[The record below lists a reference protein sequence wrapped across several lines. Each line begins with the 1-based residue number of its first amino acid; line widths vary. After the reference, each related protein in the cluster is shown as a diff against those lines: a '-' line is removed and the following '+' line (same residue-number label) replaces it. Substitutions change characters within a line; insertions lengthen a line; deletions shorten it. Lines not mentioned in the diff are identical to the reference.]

1 MGVNDEDQMVLDN
14 IDEFI
19 KDENKVV
26 TYKWLSLSLSLNV
39 NKAKSYLEQY
49 YSQNNKDLKA
59 IYFVSGVKQD
69 GENNKLH
76 CYQLVRKESLNDV
89 KSEYSELM
97 SSHIYSLQKCQIKD
111 ASTLYLSDIDIIK
124 ETLERCNDFSPIQCE
139 QAKTNKRS
147 VLNNTKTSNGNGIHV
162 EKKVIPSTATVASK
176 PKDTQQKESPPLSFF
191 NKTAGSKVVAEK
203 KESKSNS
210 EQKEKE
216 KKQQK
221 TGIANAFLK
230 SKPKTEANISKKEDV
245 EKKVVSKTKSEEII
259 DESSNKNK
267 FNKSDADKEKENTK
281 ESKNENLSKKR
292 KVKEESSSDDDFESF
307 VSNSKKK
314 ESLSVSKKQK
324 EQIENPVLNDSD
336 EIDVVEATPE
346 PTKQKTKRRRKEV
359 KSAVTKKDDE
369 VSTQETENTQTIAQ
383 TSQESS
389 ERITQSEST
398 SSSERTEVI
407 SATNESSAE
416 QCGQKKPKIRRRRRV
431 LKSKQFL
438 DEDGFM
444 VTKKEYESESY
455 SEESDIEMMTDE
467 KIESLPPQKKQSLIL
482 KKSLNELDKKSKA
495 YSKKQKQSSMNSF
508 FKKK

>member
-89 KSEYSELM
+89 KSEYSELI

-210 EQKEKE
+210 EEKE

-221 TGIANAFLK
+221 AGIANAFLK
-230 SKPKTEANISKKEDV
+230 SKPKTEVNISKKEDV
-245 EKKVVSKTKSEEII
+245 EKKVVSKAKSVSKTKSEEII
-259 DESSNKNK
+259 EESSNKNK
-267 FNKSDADKEKENTK
+267 VNKAVADK
-281 ESKNENLSKKR
+281 ESKNEYLSKKR

-359 KSAVTKKDDE
+359 KSAVSKKDDE
-369 VSTQETENTQTIAQ
+369 VSTQDTESTQTITQ
-383 TSQESS
+383 TSQESRS

-407 SATNESSAE
+407 STTNESSAE
-416 QCGQKKPKIRRRRRV
+416 QCGQKKPKTRRRRRV

-467 KIESLPPQKKQSLIL
+467 KLESLPPQKKQSLIL

-495 YSKKQKQSSMNSF
+495 NSKKQKQSSMNSF